1 LNTVNTGQPQLG
13 NFRSFRSGK
22 ENSERKLSHKSSPR
36 QELPTSHRFPRC
48 RSHFPSMAQTHGVSA
63 SSLATTLG
71 TPVRQPR
78 PRCRRRMPFSSASSK
93 FGRCVTADLRS
104 ATAPSPRTG
113 SSCQT
118 ALKLG
123 RSLAFV
129 FRRDALYCA
138 RYRSGPI
145 VCSGAD
151 DQLGRHEMSHWPQ
164 APAMDEQL
172 ARNLAAAEVARAANL
187 KCSSVEDEVLPLA
200 SHAFSAAL
208 PR

>member
-1 LNTVNTGQPQLG
+1 
-13 NFRSFRSGK
+13 
-22 ENSERKLSHKSSPR
+22 
-36 QELPTSHRFPRC
+36 
-48 RSHFPSMAQTHGVSA
+48 MVSA
-63 SSLATTLG
+63 STLATSLG

-78 PRCRRRMPFSSASSK
+78 PRCRRHMPFFSASSK
-93 FGRCVTADLRS
+93 FGRCVTADLRR
-104 ATAPSPRTG
+104 ATTPSPRTG

-151 DQLGRHEMSHWPQ
+151 DQLGQHEMSHWPQ
-164 APAMDEQL
+164 APAIDEQL
-172 ARNLAAAEVARAANL
+172 ARNIAAAEVARAANL
-187 KCSSVEDEVLPLA
+187 KGSSVEDEVLPLDA
-200 SHAFSAAL
+200 SFLCRSAAIDPTVSFHSSDAPSTDTFRPAAFAAGPAHGRPL
-208 PR
+208 ACRRVS

>member
-1 LNTVNTGQPQLG
+1 M
-13 NFRSFRSGK
+13 
-22 ENSERKLSHKSSPR
+22 KSSPR

-78 PRCRRRMPFSSASSK
+78 PRCRRRMLFSSASSK

-151 DQLGRHEMSHWPQ
+151 DQLRQHEISHLPQ
-164 APAMDEQL
+164 VPGIDEQL
-172 ARNLAAAEVARAANL
+172 ARNLAAADAARAANL
-187 KCSSVEDEVLPLA
+187 QGSSVEDEVLPLA

>member
-1 LNTVNTGQPQLG
+1 
-13 NFRSFRSGK
+13 
-22 ENSERKLSHKSSPR
+22 
-36 QELPTSHRFPRC
+36 
-48 RSHFPSMAQTHGVSA
+48 MVSA
-63 SSLATTLG
+63 STLATSLG

-151 DQLGRHEMSHWPQ
+151 DQLGQHEMSHWPQ
-164 APAMDEQL
+164 VPAIDELL
-172 ARNLAAAEVARAANL
+172 ARNLAAAEVARAA
-187 KCSSVEDEVLPLA
+187 KGSSVEDEVLPLLA
-200 SHAFSAAL
+200 SFLCRSAAID
-208 PR
+208 PTVSFHSSDAPSTDTFRPAAFAAGPGHGQPCRWVS

>member
-1 LNTVNTGQPQLG
+1 M
-13 NFRSFRSGK
+13 
-22 ENSERKLSHKSSPR
+22 ERKKLSHKSSRR

-48 RSHFPSMAQTHGVSA
+48 RSPFPSTAKTQMVSA
-63 SSLATTLG
+63 SPLAPSLG

-78 PRCRRRMPFSSASSK
+78 PRCRRRMPFFSASSQ
-93 FGRCVTADLRS
+93 FGRCVTADLRR

-118 ALKLG
+118 AMKLG

-151 DQLGRHEMSHWPQ
+151 DQLDELATPHWPQ
-164 APAMDEQL
+164 HDTVDENL
-172 ARNLAAAEVARAANL
+172 ALNIAAAETARAAML
-187 KCSSVEDEVLPLA
+187 KGSSVKDEVLPLA
-200 SHAFSAAL
+200 CFLCRDRSHRFVSQ
-208 PR
+208 